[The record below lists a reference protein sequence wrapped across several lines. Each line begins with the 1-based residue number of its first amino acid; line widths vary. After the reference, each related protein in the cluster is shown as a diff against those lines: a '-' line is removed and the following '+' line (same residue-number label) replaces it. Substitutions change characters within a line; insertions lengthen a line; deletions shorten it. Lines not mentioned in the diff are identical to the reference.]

1 MKLEVMELLGLK
13 WVGNMSKQFK
23 EGLGLNFTHKLKE
36 IEFTIYE
43 NKEPISA
50 KGNEGKCGSLG

>member
-1 MKLEVMELLGLK
+1 MELLGLK

>member
-1 MKLEVMELLGLK
+1 MELLGLK
-13 WVGNMSKQFK
+13 RVGNMSKQFK

-36 IEFTIYE
+36 IEFNIYE

-50 KGNEGKCGSLG
+50 KASQGKCGSVG